1 MCNFFTLLPM
11 SRRMSAAVFVSLVA
25 VSCCAFALVRLS
37 RTEARPT
44 LPLHTRTP
52 DLNAAIFAPHRGSD
66 PIDSQIVAAQQK
78 AAGSKDARA
87 LEKLGWLFVQ
97 KARLSND
104 PGYYKLA
111 ERCALAIEEA
121 HPDQPDALLLRGH
134 VVGAMHRFRDAEV
147 VARRLVAQREF
158 ILDYALLGDALMEQ
172 GRVDEAVD
180 AYQKMADL
188 KPCLQAY
195 TRIAHVRWLKGDL
208 EGAIEAAEEAVGT
221 GTGRDPEPLV
231 WALTKLASYR
241 LQNGEPTIAETTVND
256 ALAKLPHY
264 AAALLLRGR
273 LRLAQD
279 SPAEALDDLRE
290 AARLNPLPDYQW
302 TLSDALRAAGKVEE
316 AVAVETELEARGAS
330 EDPRTFALYLA
341 TRGHRAEE
349 SLRLAHDELTQR
361 QDIFTYDALAWACLA
376 AGRATDAQGY
386 IRKALAEGTQD
397 ARLMLHAGLISAAL
411 AAPEASEQLAAA
423 QAARQTLLPSER
435 TALDRALG
443 APLSKK

>member
-1 MCNFFTLLPM
+1 MRNLLTLLPM
-11 SRRMSAAVFVSLVA
+11 PRRMSAAVLVSLLA
-25 VSCCAFALVRLS
+25 VSCCAVALVRSS
-37 RTEARPT
+37 RMSARPT
-44 LPLHTRTP
+44 LPLLTRTT
-52 DLNAAIFAPHRGSD
+52 DLNAAIFAKHRGSD
-66 PIDSQIVAAQQK
+66 PIDSHIVAAQQK
-78 AAGSKDARA
+78 ASGSKDVRA

-104 PGYYKLA
+104 PGFYKLA
-111 ERCALAIEEA
+111 ERAALAIEEM
-121 HPDQPDALLLRGH
+121 HPAQPDALLLRGH
-134 VVGAMHRFRDAEV
+134 VLGAMHRFRDAEA

-158 ILDYALLGDALMEQ
+158 ILDHALLGDALMEQ

-231 WALTKLASYR
+231 WALTRLASYR
-241 LQNGEPTIAETTVND
+241 LQNGEPAQAEAAVND
-256 ALAKLPHY
+256 ALARLPHY

-273 LRLAQD
+273 IRLAQD
-279 SPAEALDDLRE
+279 RPADALDDLGE

-302 TLSDALRAAGKVEE
+302 TLADALRAAGKAEE
-316 AVAVETELEARGAS
+316 AVAVEADLEARGAS

-341 TRGHRAEE
+341 TRGRRADE
-349 SLRLAHDELTQR
+349 SLRLAHEELTQR
-361 QDIFTYDALAWACLA
+361 QDVFTYDALAWACLA
-376 AGRATDAQGY
+376 AGRAQEAQGY
-386 IRKALAEGTQD
+386 SRKALAEGTRD
-397 ARLMLHAGLISAAL
+397 ARLLLHAGLISAAL

-435 TALDRALG
+435 TVLDRALA